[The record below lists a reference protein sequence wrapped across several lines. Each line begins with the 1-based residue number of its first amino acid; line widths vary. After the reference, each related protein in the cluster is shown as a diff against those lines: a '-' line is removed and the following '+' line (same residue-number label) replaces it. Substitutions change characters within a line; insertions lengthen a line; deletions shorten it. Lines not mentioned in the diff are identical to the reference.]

1 MTPDPTELARV
12 LEECD
17 ELGKSALGARYQL
30 ALGDASRVIRELAA
44 DFEWAID
51 SALSQG
57 GIGGDAED
65 IARANAAREKW
76 RLE

>member
-1 MTPDPTELARV
+1 MNRPKQVLAELEVRS
-12 LEECD
+12 D
-17 ELGKSALGARYQL
+17 GISR
-30 ALGDASRVIRELAA
+30 DAARVIREMAA
-44 DFEWAID
+44 DLEWAID
-51 SALSQG
+51 AALSQG